1 MWTNCLCFCPQRL
14 NVALNAGQEKKEAT
28 FGMIFWHLLY
38 LLGFFLVN
46 NAYMYDYVCVYVYM
60 NSGQVVLVANAPP
73 LDYSF
78 KACES
83 STAVKRFEN
92 PWINLERNYAAVSSL
107 RQRTMH
113 NFFEFPYTRT
123 SSHRKFLGSFNVS
136 AIWGAAEWPQA
147 AICRGEREGA
157 EISMVLHV
165 CCNRNV
171 LNRLGRQMA
180 TNRLESTLDF
190 IWYHLIMT
198 LLGGRRCRKWQT

>member
-1 MWTNCLCFCPQRL
+1 L

-78 KACES
+78 KAGES

-113 NFFEFPYTRT
+113 NFFEIPYTRT
-123 SSHRKFLGSFNVS
+123 SSQEIPWVLQCFCNLRSRGVASSRDLQGRERRSGDFH
-136 AIWGAAEWPQA
+136 GAP
-147 AICRGEREGA
+147 C
-157 EISMVLHV
+157 
-165 CCNRNV
+165 
-171 LNRLGRQMA
+171 
-180 TNRLESTLDF
+180 
-190 IWYHLIMT
+190 
-198 LLGGRRCRKWQT
+198 LLQSQCIK